1 VPDPLVV
8 TAAPPPADRS
18 PLDPV
23 RPRRRSRLAPLVTLV
38 VAILVATAL
47 AGCEYP
53 PNTRYVDPV
62 FADVDITTAII
73 YRRTTTY
80 QGATIDLRLDIHQP
94 RGDTAT
100 KRPVVMWMFGGGW
113 VAGNRQ
119 SMSSWASDSARRGY
133 VGVTID
139 YRIRSATGLDLQ
151 AAAFDAYDDAV
162 AAVAWLKSNAST
174 YRIDPTAIVA
184 GGYSAGAINAM
195 NLLYLP
201 GRRGPATSPVAGG
214 VSIAGLSFATPTAGD
229 PPSIMHHGTT
239 DTVVPLSAAQSTC
252 NAANAA
258 GSVCQLITYAGQGH
272 NVVSTRATEIR
283 ASTAHF
289 LMDEILLRKGYY
301 VPPA

>member
-1 VPDPLVV
+1 MPDPLVV
-8 TAAPPPADRS
+8 TAVPPSAGRP
-18 PLDPV
+18 PLARL
-23 RPRRRSRLAPLVTLV
+23 RPRRSRIAPLVALV
-38 VAILVATAL
+38 IAVLAATAL

-62 FADVDITTAII
+62 FANVDITTAIT
-73 YRRTTTY
+73 YRTTTTY
-80 QGATIDLRLDIHQP
+80 QGATIDLKLDIHQP

-113 VAGNRQ
+113 VTGNRQ
-119 SMSSWASDSARRGY
+119 SMSAWATDSARRGY

-139 YRIRSATGLDLQ
+139 YRIRSASGLNLQ
-151 AAAFDAYDDAV
+151 AAAYDAYDDAV
-162 AAVAWLKSNAST
+162 GAVAWLKAHAST

-201 GRRGPATSPVAGG
+201 GTRGPATSPVAGG

-229 PPSIMHHGTT
+229 PPSIMHHGTS
-239 DTVVPLSAAQSTC
+239 DTTVPLGGAQSTC
-252 NAANAA
+252 NAAIAA
-258 GSVCQLITYAGQGH
+258 GDVCRLVTYEGQGH
-272 NVVSTRATEIR
+272 NVVSTRASEIR
-283 ASTAHF
+283 TSTAHF
-289 LMDEILLRKGYY
+289 IMDEILFAKGYY